1 VTINTVSYQLRDGTA
16 LDTTIDAP
24 SDVASL
30 YYSSDANGWNTCGD
44 RTYSIVDAGGNV
56 PTWVTAVNEAAVAD
70 GNGDLQVSSTFIIRV
85 EIDDES
91 YVGTS
96 PHTMTLTVGFADYP
110 VTDDAAHPTKVFTFD
125 VTVLAATCDCTLI
138 TWNEPENIPLIM
150 NAMVVTTPATQT
162 LLEAGPL
169 ESSLTATSGARACDH
184 DADECDYAYTITARM
199 QEDGGALPDW
209 LVYTQ
214 PELVATPTLA
224 EHIGDWFVEL
234 EQVRTSNG
242 VTTVY
247 TAAAITVGCTI
258 LTWTPPTMPTTTE
271 ATYTIF
277 DPEYTITLAPA
288 FDQQPPCGYAAEM
301 EFTWTIPTGAPINRQ
316 ADPYSLMVFSTNMD
330 NDGTYTVFLNNVIE
344 YDGTTWDETVSYDIQ
359 IVNPCASTEL
369 VYNTTIFEAMYYEV
383 EATAETQSFEY
394 VTDTISNAITTGG
407 NCGDI
412 LYTLK
417 NNETDIG
424 TPFI

>member
-1 VTINTVSYQLRDGTA
+1 
-16 LDTTIDAP
+16 
-24 SDVASL
+24 
-30 YYSSDANGWNTCGD
+30 
-44 RTYSIVDAGGNV
+44 
-56 PTWVTAVNEAAVAD
+56 
-70 GNGDLQVSSTFIIRV
+70 
-85 EIDDES
+85 
-91 YVGTS
+91 
-96 PHTMTLTVGFADYP
+96 
-110 VTDDAAHPTKVFTFD
+110 
-125 VTVLAATCDCTLI
+125 
-138 TWNEPENIPLIM
+138 
-150 NAMVVTTPATQT
+150 
-162 LLEAGPL
+162 
-169 ESSLTATSGARACDH
+169 
-184 DADECDYAYTITARM
+184 
-199 QEDGGALPDW
+199 
-209 LVYTQ
+209 
-214 PELVATPTLA
+214 
-224 EHIGDWFVEL
+224 
-234 EQVRTSNG
+234 
-242 VTTVY
+242 
-247 TAAAITVGCTI
+247 
-258 LTWTPPTMPTTTE
+258 
-271 ATYTIF
+271 
-277 DPEYTITLAPA
+277 
-288 FDQQPPCGYAAEM
+288 M